1 MIKIN
6 VFSSV
11 PNTQYANKNSDTKN
25 NSGNLQAEDLP
36 NSTGSATNSN
46 LSSLAQQLSDAALRA
61 EERDAKMSR
70 QELTAK
76 SNSLL
81 NQITGM
87 GYYNSRKSYD
97 QEVPDT
103 NNPERL
109 ARAKQATA
117 FTNGAA
123 SNPFQGMSR
132 EQLDL
137 IAYDDSGSFTINERR
152 AAWQESYDQ
161 EESWRVMAVAQS
173 KIEWDQG
180 EFKQTNFFKSVL
192 QHYEELPKIEQAQY
206 PEDYLTRLQYLIKM
220 DFNFVTGE
228 SGNGKEQRQTV
239 WDMLMANSVESS
251 KKYTSAWAANIK

>member
-1 MIKIN
+1 MIKVN

-11 PNTQYANKNSDTKN
+11 PNTQSANKNGDTKN

-36 NSTGSATNSN
+36 NSTGSAANSN

-70 QELTAK
+70 QELSAK

-87 GYYNSRKSYD
+87 GYYNGRQSYD

-117 FTNGAA
+117 FTNGAGN
-123 SNPFQGMSR
+123 NPFQGMSR

-137 IAYDDSGSFTINERR
+137 IAYDDSGSFTMNERR
-152 AAWQESYDQ
+152 AAWQESYNQ

-173 KIEWDQG
+173 KIEWAQG
-180 EFKQTNFFKSVL
+180 EFKQTHFFKSVL

-228 SGNGKEQRQTV
+228 PGNGKEQRQTV
-239 WDMLMANSVESS
+239 WDMLMANSVESRQ
-251 KKYTSAWAANIK
+251 KLTSAWAADRK